1 MRRGRLDSTGPHACL
16 PKGAPFPA
24 EVSAASALC
33 SQSRYP
39 PRMAAATGEG
49 GDPPGRGTLTA
60 RELGPPP
67 DHRASAGRTDQG
79 AAALAASPLRGPRGC
94 GRSPRCRSGEEGDEG
109 GGPLSGGV
117 RTASR

>member
-1 MRRGRLDSTGPHACL
+1 MRCGRLDSTGPHACL

-33 SQSRYP
+33 SQSRLP

-60 RELGPPP
+60 RNWGLRQTIAPLLGAQT
-67 DHRASAGRTDQG
+67 RE
-79 AAALAASPLRGPRGC
+79 PLLWLPR
-94 GRSPRCRSGEEGDEG
+94 
-109 GGPLSGGV
+109 L
-117 RTASR
+117 